1 MVVLEVGILV
11 LPADVFDKV
20 LEFNVLLA
28 IVEVKLNI
36 VVELINGAVVLDGPK
51 VEDE

>member
-1 MVVLEVGILV
+1 MVVLEIGMLV
-11 LPADVFDKV
+11 SADVLDKV

-28 IVEVKLNI
+28 IVDVKFK
-36 VVELINGAVVLDGPK
+36 VEVELINGAVVLDGPK